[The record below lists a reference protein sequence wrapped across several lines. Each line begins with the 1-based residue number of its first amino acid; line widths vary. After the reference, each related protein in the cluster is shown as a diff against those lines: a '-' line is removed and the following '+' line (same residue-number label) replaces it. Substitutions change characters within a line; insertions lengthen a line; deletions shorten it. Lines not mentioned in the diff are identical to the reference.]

1 MMARCSL
8 ETEPWWALAMTA
20 SAPLLWPGLRHHLGG
35 RLACLRWSLRARRV
49 RVLLTGGGALGR
61 DLVEAGGEP
70 LGQPAR
76 VGEDDRGAVLL
87 DEVDDVLLHVGP
99 DARRSAGVAGL
110 LVVLLGHGHV
120 LDGHDDAQVPL
131 LGAGRG
137 DDLDGLGA
145 AEEAGDLLEGTDGR
159 AEPDALGRPLEQV
172 VEALEADAEVGAAL
186 GAGDR
191 VHLVDDD
198 GVDAAQR
205 LARLAGQHEEQ
216 RLGRRD
222 EDVGRGRA
230 ELAPIGG
237 AGVARAQ
244 ADGDVGDGGLE
255 PLGGVADAGQRG
267 TEVALD
273 VDAERLERGDV
284 EHARAAGLV
293 VGALGAEEP
302 VDRVEEGTEGLAAA
316 GGRDDQRVLAG
327 GDRIPGALL
336 RRSRAR
342 EGRLEPRAR
351 GRAEAVEGGHALQ
364 SCTGG

>member
-1 MMARCSL
+1 MLGEQHAPAHLADLVAGATDAL
-8 ETEPWWALAMTA
+8 EGAGDAGRRLDLDDEVDRAHVDAELEAAGRDDAGEATALEVVLDDRPLLLGHRAVVGLGDDGLGAAALA
-20 SAPLLWPGLRHHLGG
+20 GLRHHLGG
-35 RLACLRWSLRARRV
+35 RPACLRRSFRV
-49 RVLLTGGGALGR
+49 GLEGRVLLTGGGSLGG

-70 LGQPAR
+70 LGEPAR

-99 DARRSAGVAGL
+99 DARRPAGVAGL

-137 DDLDGLGA
+137 DDLHRLGA
-145 AEEAGDLLEGTDGR
+145 AEEAGDLLEGADGR
-159 AEPDALGRPLEQV
+159 AETDALGRLLEQV

-191 VHLVDDD
+191 VDLVDDD
-198 GVDAAQR
+198 GVDAAER

-230 ELAPIGG
+230 ELAPVGG

-244 ADGDVGDGGLE
+244 PDGEVRDGGLE

-267 TEVALD
+267 AEVALD
-273 VDAERLERGDV
+273 VDAERLERRDV

-293 VGALGAEEP
+293 VGALGA
-302 VDRVEEGTEGLAAA
+302 
-316 GGRDDQRVLAG
+316 
-327 GDRIPGALL
+327 
-336 RRSRAR
+336 
-342 EGRLEPRAR
+342 
-351 GRAEAVEGGHALQ
+351 
-364 SCTGG
+364 